1 MSRKATGQAGC
12 RALVVSPRFNGDSF
26 WAYKAACELV
36 GARYPAPALGLLTM
50 AAMLPADWDVRLHDC
65 NVSDDDMLE
74 RQLDWADVLLVG
86 GMLTQQREHLNLIDK
101 ARARGLPVVVGGP
114 DVSSSPHLY
123 ERANFL
129 VIGEAEGCMPA
140 FVAAWE
146 DGVREGRFEVP
157 MGSVDVTTSPT
168 PRFDLLDLS
177 KYAEVTVQFSRGCPF
192 LCEFCDIIELYGRK
206 PRTKTTSQMLTELQ
220 RLYDL
225 GFRGT
230 IEFSDDN
237 IIGNKKAVKA
247 FLPDL
252 IAWQKAH
259 GYPFEFATEASLNLS
274 EDLELLGLLRD
285 AKFFAVFMGIES
297 PDPDVLAMMQ
307 KKQNLRRDIAET
319 VRIVQAHG
327 IFVLGGFIVGFDNE
341 GDGAAEV
348 MVDLIEDAAI
358 SICMVGLL
366 MALPNT
372 QLTRR
377 LQREGRLH
385 GDHDIHAGGQ
395 KQDHCTAGLN
405 FETLRPRRDVL
416 RDYRNVV
423 EQLYRSDIYFK
434 RVRRTIDEL
443 DCSGVNA
450 KLHSASLG
458 YNLKRGAQLLWN
470 VTAHHPEMRG
480 EVWRTVLHALRRN
493 PRALKASLHLTGMYA
508 HAGPFT
514 RSVVA
519 EIDRQIDELA
529 RIPETE
535 VLTAAGADTLTGW
548 RAQEIGGTY
557 APPSGGP
564 GRFRPDGMSLR
575 PQDAVPAS
583 ADQMGLDVEGVVNRG
598 MAGEETLS

>member
-1 MSRKATGQAGC
+1 MSGEATDRAGC
-12 RALVVSPRFNGDSF
+12 KALVVSPRFNGDSF

-50 AAMLPADWDVRLHDC
+50 AAMLPGHWDVRLHDC
-65 NVSDDDMLE
+65 NVRGDDELE
-74 RQLDWADVLLVG
+74 TLLDWADVLLVG
-86 GMLTQQREHLNLIDK
+86 GMLTQQREHLELIET

-114 DVSSSPHLY
+114 DVSSSPHVY
-123 ERANFL
+123 ARANFL

-146 DGVREGRFEVP
+146 GGAREGRFEVP
-157 MGSVDVTTSPT
+157 MGSVDVTLSPT
-168 PRFDLLDLS
+168 PRFDLLDFS
-177 KYAEVTVQFSRGCPF
+177 MYAEVTVQFSRGCPF

-206 PRTKTTSQMLTELQ
+206 PRTKTTGQMLTELQ

-237 IIGNKKAVKA
+237 LIGNKKAVKA

-297 PDPDVLAMMQ
+297 PDPAVLAMMQ

-319 VRIVQAHG
+319 IRIVQAHG

-341 GDGAAEV
+341 GDGTAEV

-366 MALPNT
+366 LALPNT

-385 GDHDIHAGGQ
+385 ADHHIHTGGRQ
-395 KQDHCTAGLN
+395 QDHCTAGLN
-405 FETLRPRRDVL
+405 FETLRPRRHVL
-416 RDYRNVV
+416 RDYRTVV
-423 EQLYRSDIYFK
+423 DRLYRSDTYFK
-434 RVRRTIDEL
+434 RVRRTIDQL
-443 DCSGVNA
+443 DCSGMNGA
-450 KLHSASLG
+450 LHGASLG
-458 YNLKRGAQLLWN
+458 YNLRRGAQLLWN
-470 VTAHHPEMRG
+470 VTVHHPDMRG

-493 PRALKASLHLTGMYA
+493 PRALKASLHLMGMYA

-519 EIDRQIDELA
+519 EIDQQIAEQA
-529 RIPETE
+529 
-535 VLTAAGADTLTGW
+535 
-548 RAQEIGGTY
+548 Y
-557 APPSGGP
+557 AP
-564 GRFRPDGMSLR
+564 
-575 PQDAVPAS
+575 
-583 ADQMGLDVEGVVNRG
+583 EGVVPSGAPAISRSAAASPAN
-598 MAGEETLS
+598 

>member
-1 MSRKATGQAGC
+1 MSAAATDRAGFK
-12 RALVVSPRFNGDSF
+12 ALVVSPRFNGDSF
-26 WAYKAACELV
+26 WAYRSACELV

-50 AAMLPADWDVRLHDC
+50 AAMLPSNWDVRLHDC
-65 NVSDDDMLE
+65 NVSTDDELE
-74 RQLDWADVLLVG
+74 RLLSWADVLFVG
-86 GMLTQQREHLNLIDK
+86 GMLTQQREHLNLIET

-129 VIGEAEGCMPA
+129 VMGEAEGCMPA
-140 FVAAWE
+140 FIAAWE
-146 DGVREGRFEVP
+146 SGAREGRFEVP
-157 MGSVDVTTSPT
+157 MGSVDVTLSPT

-177 KYAEVTVQFSRGCPF
+177 MYAEVTVQFSRGCPF

-206 PRTKTTSQMLTELQ
+206 PRTKTSGQMLAELQ
-220 RLYDL
+220 MLYDL

-237 IIGNKKAVKA
+237 LIGNKKAVKA

-319 VRIVQAHG
+319 IRIVQAHG

-341 GDGAAEV
+341 GDGTAEV

-366 MALPNT
+366 LALPNT

-385 GDHDIHAGGQ
+385 ADHHIHTGGRQ
-395 KQDHCTAGLN
+395 QDHCTAGLN
-405 FETLRPRRDVL
+405 FETLRPRGDVL

-423 EQLYRSDIYFK
+423 SQLYRPEVYFR
-434 RVRRTIDEL
+434 RVRRTIDQL
-443 DCSGVNA
+443 DCSGVNGE
-450 KLHSASLG
+450 LHGASLG
-458 YNLKRGAQLLWN
+458 YNITRAVQLFWN
-470 VTAHHPEMRG
+470 VTAHHPDMRG
-480 EVWRTVLHALRRN
+480 EFWRTVLHALRRN
-493 PRALKASLHLTGMYA
+493 PRALKASLHMTGMYA

-519 EIDRQIDELA
+519 EIDRQIAEQA
-529 RIPETE
+529 HEHK
-535 VLTAAGADTLTGW
+535 AAGLST
-548 RAQEIGGTY
+548 
-557 APPSGGP
+557 PPATS
-564 GRFRPDGMSLR
+564 RSAVASL
-575 PQDAVPAS
+575 AHS
-583 ADQMGLDVEGVVNRG
+583 
-598 MAGEETLS
+598 

>member
-1 MSRKATGQAGC
+1 MSGETTDRVGCKAI
-12 RALVVSPRFNGDSF
+12 VVSPRFDGDSF

-50 AAMLPADWDVRLHDC
+50 AAMLPAHWDVRLHDC
-65 NVSDDDMLE
+65 NVNDDDALE
-74 RQLDWADVLLVG
+74 SQLDWADVLLVG
-86 GMLTQQREHLNLIDK
+86 GMLTQQREHLSLIET

-114 DVSSSPHLY
+114 DVSSSPHIY

-146 DGVREGRFEVP
+146 DGAREGRFEVP

-168 PRFDLLDLS
+168 PRFDLLDFS

-237 IIGNKKAVKA
+237 LIGNKKAVKA

-274 EDLELLGLLRD
+274 EDLELLGMLRD

-297 PDPDVLAMMQ
+297 PDPEVLAMMQ

-341 GDGAAEV
+341 GDGTAEV

-366 MALPNT
+366 LALPNT

-385 GDHDIHAGGQ
+385 GDHDVHAGGR

-405 FETLRPRRDVL
+405 FDTVRPRRDVL
-416 RDYRNVV
+416 RDYRDVV
-423 EQLYRSDIYFK
+423 EQLYRSDVYFK

-450 KLHSASLG
+450 TLHGASLG
-458 YNLKRGAQLLWN
+458 YNLKRFTRFLWN
-470 VTAHHPEMRG
+470 VSVHHPGMRG
-480 EVWRTVLHALRRN
+480 EFWRTILHTLRRN
-493 PRALKASLHLTGMYA
+493 PRALKASLHMMGMYA

-519 EIDRQIDELA
+519 EIDRQIAEQAQSPAPGVPPMSAAATPRLA
-529 RIPETE
+529 
-535 VLTAAGADTLTGW
+535 VAAPVG
-548 RAQEIGGTY
+548 
-557 APPSGGP
+557 
-564 GRFRPDGMSLR
+564 
-575 PQDAVPAS
+575 
-583 ADQMGLDVEGVVNRG
+583 
-598 MAGEETLS
+598 